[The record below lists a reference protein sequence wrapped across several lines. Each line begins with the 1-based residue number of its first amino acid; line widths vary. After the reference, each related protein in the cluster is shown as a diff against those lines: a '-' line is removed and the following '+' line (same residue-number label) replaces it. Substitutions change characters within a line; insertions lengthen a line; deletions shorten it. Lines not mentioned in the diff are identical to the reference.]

1 MSTRALWI
9 AAWLAGCGGEPPLPE
24 SWPLESV
31 AEPWGESEAH
41 ELGPRDA
48 CRRLDDGRLFVE
60 LASDPE
66 GIQTVTRLWIGFE
79 PPLLPRVEVASWN
92 EETSSGARWTRR
104 DFRGQSWVDSD
115 GMGLGQPGGPDLI
128 VDTRWTC
135 WISGSDQPGG
145 LRLRV
150 RAAEL
155 ELALAG
161 ARPPGVIAL
170 AMSERSLLDV
180 DAQPLEPGD
189 TCRRLDDGR
198 LFVELLRRNEVL
210 RFWIAFDPPHLPE
223 VHAACWQVDRER
235 RPTGY
240 GYLRAGR
247 AWVSTRGA
255 RVGTPAEPDVIL
267 EAELLGAFA
276 VSPMHRHVALLLDA
290 RALR

>member
-9 AAWLAGCGGEPPLPE
+9 AALLAGCGGEPPLPE

-31 AEPWGESEAH
+31 AEPWGESEAR

-60 LASDPE
+60 LASDPQ
-66 GIQTVTRLWIGFE
+66 GIQSVTRLWIEFR
-79 PPLLPRVEVASWN
+79 PPLLPGVEVASWN
-92 EETSSGARWTRR
+92 EETASGARWTRR
-104 DFRGQSWVDSD
+104 DFRGQAWVSSD

-128 VDTRWTC
+128 VDARWTC

-145 LRLRV
+145 IRLRLR
-150 RAAEL
+150 AAEI
-155 ELALAG
+155 ERALAG
-161 ARPPGVIAL
+161 ARPPGVIVL
-170 AMSERSLLDV
+170 SPSELSLLDV
-180 DAQPLEPGD
+180 DAEPLKRGD

-210 RFWIAFDPPHLPE
+210 RFWIAFDPPRLPE
-223 VHAACWQVDRER
+223 VQAACWQGDRER
-235 RPTGY
+235 RPTGH

-247 AWVSTRGA
+247 AWVSTRGEG
-255 RVGTPAEPDVIL
+255 VGTPEGPDVIL
-267 EAELLGAFA
+267 EAELLGAISA
-276 VSPMHRHVALLLDA
+276 SDNRRHVALLLDA